1 MIYPYTTILFR
12 NYKEWTTYTCDN
24 MDNSDNNYSDCKKP
38 DSQPSPQKV
47 HNESFHFCKTIG
59 SSN

>member
-1 MIYPYTTILFR
+1 
-12 NYKEWTTYTCDN
+12 
-24 MDNSDNNYSDCKKP
+24 MDNSENNYSECKKP